1 MSNKNPAD
9 LNDEVLD
16 RWHWFYRKGLIGRRD
31 MLRALAV
38 AGGGAALAA
47 CAPQAP
53 SAPAKPDA
61 APAKPA
67 EAAKPAAPAQADPYG
82 KPSAP
87 AAAAK
92 ASGKDIINVA
102 FNADLPTLDPQMHNQ
117 RNGIIWQYHANDNLG
132 VRDPKTNRIVPHLA
146 TSWTPS
152 SPTTWDVELRKDVK
166 FHNGDPFNAEVVK
179 WNWERVINPDQKSQQ
194 KGNHEAIKAVE
205 VVNEHKVKVITTSP
219 YPVFVERLQNFQFI
233 SPKVATEKGD
243 NWLAENLIGTGP
255 YKFVEWK
262 RDQYILTER
271 NDEYWGPKAAFKQ
284 FRYVVIP
291 EATTQIA
298 ELLNGNIDVMR
309 GVPTDQVAAINGSG
323 RATTSTKAILRLG
336 FVRLDAKGRTG
347 PNPFQDVRV
356 RHAAN
361 HAIDIDGIIKS
372 LQPGGDRT
380 PAMVNPLHFGY
391 DPSIKPHEYDPEKAK
406 KLLADAGH
414 PNGFDITWNMTNSN
428 IMPNFK
434 AVFEAMQQQLIK
446 VGIRVKFQMFESRA
460 SDERTRAGQHGPMH
474 ETSWGSYSVFDADG
488 VLWDM
493 LHSSS
498 PFTYYENP
506 ELDQILLEARSILED
521 DKRKVLYAKAQ
532 QIVRDE
538 APVIF
543 GWGWHQ
549 LWGVNKGVAWEPD
562 ADEIDKFYTAKPA

>member
-1 MSNKNPAD
+1 MSNKSPAD

-47 CAPQAP
+47 CAPTPPA
-53 SAPAKPDA
+53 AKPDA

-67 EAAKPAAPAQADPYG
+67 EAAKPGAAAADPYG
-82 KPSAP
+82 KPVAP
-87 AAAAK
+87 AAASSGAK
-92 ASGKDIINVA
+92 DSINVA
-102 FNADLPTLDPQMHNQ
+102 FNSDHPTLDPQMHNQ

-132 VRDPKTNRIVPHLA
+132 VRDPNTNRIVPHLA
-146 TSWTPS
+146 VSWTPS

-179 WNWERVINPDQKSQQ
+179 WNWERVINPEQKSQQ
-194 KGNHEAIKAVE
+194 KGNHEAIKGVE
-205 VVNEHKVKVITTSP
+205 VVDQYKVKVITTSP

-233 SPKVATEKGD
+233 SPKVAKEKGD
-243 NWLAENLIGTGP
+243 SWLAENLIGTGP

-271 NDEYWGPKAAFKQ
+271 NDEYWGPKAAYKQ
-284 FRYVVIP
+284 FKYVVIP
-291 EATTQIA
+291 EPTTQIA

-309 GVPTDQVAAINGSG
+309 GVPTDQVDAINKSG
-323 RATTSTKAILRLG
+323 RAKTSSKAILRVG
-336 FVRLDAKGRTG
+336 FIRLDAKGRTG

-361 HAIDIDGIIKS
+361 HAIDVDGIIKS

-380 PAMVNPLHFGY
+380 AAMVNPLHFGY
-391 DPSIKPHEYDPEKAK
+391 DANIKPHEYDPEKAK

-414 PNGFDITWNMTNSN
+414 TNGFDVTWNMTNSN

-434 AVFEAMQQQLIK
+434 AVFESMQQYLGK
-446 VGIRVKFQMFESRA
+446 VGIRVKFQMFDARA
-460 SDERTRAGQHGPMH
+460 ADERVRAGQHGPMH

-488 VLWDM
+488 ILWDM

-498 PFTYYENP
+498 PFTYYENT
-506 ELDQILLEARSILED
+506 ELDKLLLEARSILED
-521 DKRKVLYAKAQ
+521 DKRKTLYSKAQ

-549 LWGVNKGVAWEPD
+549 LWGVNNAVNWQPD

>member
-1 MSNKNPAD
+1 MSTDDGAR
-9 LNDEVLD
+9 LNDEVLA
-16 RWHWFYRKGLIGRRD
+16 RWEWFYRKGMIGRRD
-31 MLRALAV
+31 MLRAIAV
-38 AGGGAALAA
+38 AGSGAALAA
-47 CAPQAP
+47 CAPTAPAP
-53 SAPAKPDA
+53 SKPAE

-67 EAAKPAAPAQADPYG
+67 EAAKPAAAADPYG
-82 KPSAP
+82 AAKPAAP

-92 ASGKDIINVA
+92 SGGKDVVNVA
-102 FNADLPTLDPQMHNQ
+102 FNADLPTLDPHMHNQ
-117 RNGIIWQYHANDNLG
+117 RNGIIWQYHVNDNLG

-179 WNWERVINPDQKSQQ
+179 WNWERVINPEQKSQQ
-194 KGNHEAIKAVE
+194 KGNHEAIKGVE
-205 VVNEHKVKVITTSP
+205 VIDEYKVKVITTSP

-233 SPKVATEKGD
+233 SPKVAKEKGD
-243 NWLAENLIGTGP
+243 PWLAENLIGTGP

-262 RDQYILTER
+262 RDQYILSER
-271 NDEYWGPKAAFKQ
+271 NDDYWGPKPAFKQ
-284 FRYVVIP
+284 FRYVTIP
-291 EATTQIA
+291 EPTTQIA

-309 GVPTDQVAAINGSG
+309 GLPTDQVEAIDKSG
-323 RATTSTKAILRLG
+323 RAKASTKAILRVG
-336 FVRLDAKGRTG
+336 FVRLDAMGRTA

-361 HAIDIDGIIKS
+361 HAIDVDGIIKS

-380 PAMVNPLHFGY
+380 AAMVNPLHFGF
-391 DPSIKPHEYDPEKAK
+391 DPSVKPHEYDPEKAK

-414 PNGFDITWNMTNSN
+414 PNGFDVTWNMTNSN

-434 AVFEAMQQQLIK
+434 AVFESMQQQLTK
-446 VGIRVKFQMFESRA
+446 VGIRVKFQMFDARA
-460 SDERTRAGQHGPMH
+460 SDERVRAGQHGPMH

-488 VLWDM
+488 ILWDM

-498 PFTYYENP
+498 PFTYYNNP
-506 ELDQILLEARSILED
+506 ELDKLLLEARSILED
-521 DKRKVLYAKAQ
+521 DKRKALYASAQ
-532 QIVRDE
+532 KIVREE

-549 LWGVNKGVAWEPD
+549 LWGVSTAVAWEPD
-562 ADEIDKFYTAKPA
+562 ADEIDKLYTAKPA